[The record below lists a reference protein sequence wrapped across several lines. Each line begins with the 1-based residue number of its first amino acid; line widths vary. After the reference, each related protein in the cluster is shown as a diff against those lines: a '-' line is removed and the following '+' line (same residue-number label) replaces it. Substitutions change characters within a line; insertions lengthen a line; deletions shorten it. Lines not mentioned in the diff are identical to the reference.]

1 MKVTIKD
8 SVLRQ
13 AAAEGMDAFLA
24 AVVQAVKQTAGG
36 ELTAESMQ
44 QLTADQITLWGYDIL
59 HEEVM
64 DGGFIQLIY
73 NGYGPFFFDNPFAK
87 AMRLWGLNEFSKVL
101 YKAKNLYD
109 ERKDDLTRERT
120 DEEFMALFENNE
132 EFDELDD
139 YFVENEEDITAAV
152 ACYVDDHLDSFVEV
166 EADLKTYDFFSHA
179 NADTRGL
186 CSSHGSRFIPILK
199 QPTHE

>member
-1 MKVTIKD
+1 MKVTIKN

-166 EADLKTYDFFSHA
+166 EAD
-179 NADTRGL
+179 
-186 CSSHGSRFIPILK
+186 
-199 QPTHE
+199 

>member
-1 MKVTIKD
+1 M
-8 SVLRQ
+8 RQ

-24 AVVQAVKQTAGG
+24 AMVQAVKQTAGG

-166 EADLKTYDFFSHA
+166 EAD
-179 NADTRGL
+179 
-186 CSSHGSRFIPILK
+186 
-199 QPTHE
+199 

>member
-120 DEEFMALFENNE
+120 DEEFMTLFENNE

-166 EADLKTYDFFSHA
+166 EAD
-179 NADTRGL
+179 
-186 CSSHGSRFIPILK
+186 
-199 QPTHE
+199 

>member
-1 MKVTIKD
+1 MKATIKD

-166 EADLKTYDFFSHA
+166 EAD
-179 NADTRGL
+179 
-186 CSSHGSRFIPILK
+186 
-199 QPTHE
+199 

>member
-1 MKVTIKD
+1 MIRNIYNESNNKGFCIAP
-8 SVLRQ
+8 

-166 EADLKTYDFFSHA
+166 EAD
-179 NADTRGL
+179 
-186 CSSHGSRFIPILK
+186 
-199 QPTHE
+199 

>member
-87 AMRLWGLNEFSKVL
+87 AMHLWGLNEFSKVL

-166 EADLKTYDFFSHA
+166 EAD
-179 NADTRGL
+179 
-186 CSSHGSRFIPILK
+186 
-199 QPTHE
+199 

>member
-13 AAAEGMDAFLA
+13 AAAKGMDAFLA

-166 EADLKTYDFFSHA
+166 EAD
-179 NADTRGL
+179 
-186 CSSHGSRFIPILK
+186 
-199 QPTHE
+199 

>member
-59 HEEVM
+59 HEEMM

-166 EADLKTYDFFSHA
+166 EAD
-179 NADTRGL
+179 
-186 CSSHGSRFIPILK
+186 
-199 QPTHE
+199 

>member
-1 MKVTIKD
+1 MKATIKD

-36 ELTAESMQ
+36 ELTAKSMQ

-166 EADLKTYDFFSHA
+166 EAD
-179 NADTRGL
+179 
-186 CSSHGSRFIPILK
+186 
-199 QPTHE
+199 

>member
-1 MKVTIKD
+1 MKATIKD

-152 ACYVDDHLDSFVEV
+152 ACYVVDHLDSFVEV
-166 EADLKTYDFFSHA
+166 EAD
-179 NADTRGL
+179 
-186 CSSHGSRFIPILK
+186 
-199 QPTHE
+199 

>member
-1 MKVTIKD
+1 MKVTIKN

-109 ERKDDLTRERT
+109 ERKNDLTRERT

-166 EADLKTYDFFSHA
+166 EAD
-179 NADTRGL
+179 
-186 CSSHGSRFIPILK
+186 
-199 QPTHE
+199 

>member
-1 MKVTIKD
+1 MFTMKVTIKD

-166 EADLKTYDFFSHA
+166 EAD
-179 NADTRGL
+179 
-186 CSSHGSRFIPILK
+186 
-199 QPTHE
+199 

>member
-1 MKVTIKD
+1 M
-8 SVLRQ
+8 RQ

-73 NGYGPFFFDNPFAK
+73 NGYGPFFFDNPFTK

-166 EADLKTYDFFSHA
+166 EAD
-179 NADTRGL
+179 
-186 CSSHGSRFIPILK
+186 
-199 QPTHE
+199 

>member
-166 EADLKTYDFFSHA
+166 ETD
-179 NADTRGL
+179 
-186 CSSHGSRFIPILK
+186 
-199 QPTHE
+199 

>member
-1 MKVTIKD
+1 MKVTIKN

-166 EADLKTYDFFSHA
+166 ETD
-179 NADTRGL
+179 
-186 CSSHGSRFIPILK
+186 
-199 QPTHE
+199 

>member
-36 ELTAESMQ
+36 ELTAKSMQ

-166 EADLKTYDFFSHA
+166 EAD
-179 NADTRGL
+179 
-186 CSSHGSRFIPILK
+186 
-199 QPTHE
+199 

>member
-1 MKVTIKD
+1 M
-8 SVLRQ
+8 RQ

-139 YFVENEEDITAAV
+139 YFIENEEDITAAV

-166 EADLKTYDFFSHA
+166 EAD
-179 NADTRGL
+179 
-186 CSSHGSRFIPILK
+186 
-199 QPTHE
+199 

>member
-59 HEEVM
+59 HKEVM

-166 EADLKTYDFFSHA
+166 EAD
-179 NADTRGL
+179 
-186 CSSHGSRFIPILK
+186 
-199 QPTHE
+199 

>member
-73 NGYGPFFFDNPFAK
+73 NGYGPFFFDNPLP
-87 AMRLWGLNEFSKVL
+87 RPCVCG
-101 YKAKNLYD
+101 
-109 ERKDDLTRERT
+109 
-120 DEEFMALFENNE
+120 
-132 EFDELDD
+132 
-139 YFVENEEDITAAV
+139 
-152 ACYVDDHLDSFVEV
+152 
-166 EADLKTYDFFSHA
+166 
-179 NADTRGL
+179 G
-186 CSSHGSRFIPILK
+186 
-199 QPTHE
+199 

>member
-73 NGYGPFFFDNPFAK
+73 NGYGPFFFDNPFVK

-166 EADLKTYDFFSHA
+166 EAD
-179 NADTRGL
+179 
-186 CSSHGSRFIPILK
+186 
-199 QPTHE
+199 

>member
-1 MKVTIKD
+1 MKATIKD

-44 QLTADQITLWGYDIL
+44 QLTANQITLWGYDIL

-166 EADLKTYDFFSHA
+166 EAD
-179 NADTRGL
+179 
-186 CSSHGSRFIPILK
+186 
-199 QPTHE
+199 

>member
-1 MKVTIKD
+1 MKATITD

-166 EADLKTYDFFSHA
+166 EAD
-179 NADTRGL
+179 
-186 CSSHGSRFIPILK
+186 
-199 QPTHE
+199 

>member
-1 MKVTIKD
+1 M
-8 SVLRQ
+8 RQ

-139 YFVENEEDITAAV
+139 YFVENEEDITATV

-166 EADLKTYDFFSHA
+166 EAD
-179 NADTRGL
+179 
-186 CSSHGSRFIPILK
+186 
-199 QPTHE
+199 

>member
-1 MKVTIKD
+1 M
-8 SVLRQ
+8 RQ

-36 ELTAESMQ
+36 KLTAESMQ
-44 QLTADQITLWGYDIL
+44 KLTADQITLWGYDIL

-139 YFVENEEDITAAV
+139 YFIENEEDITAAV

-166 EADLKTYDFFSHA
+166 EAD
-179 NADTRGL
+179 
-186 CSSHGSRFIPILK
+186 
-199 QPTHE
+199 

>member
-139 YFVENEEDITAAV
+139 YFIENEEDITAAV

-166 EADLKTYDFFSHA
+166 EAD
-179 NADTRGL
+179 
-186 CSSHGSRFIPILK
+186 
-199 QPTHE
+199 

>member
-73 NGYGPFFFDNPFAK
+73 DGYGPFFFDNPFAK

-166 EADLKTYDFFSHA
+166 EAD
-179 NADTRGL
+179 
-186 CSSHGSRFIPILK
+186 
-199 QPTHE
+199 

>member
-1 MKVTIKD
+1 M
-8 SVLRQ
+8 RQ

-59 HEEVM
+59 HKEVM

-166 EADLKTYDFFSHA
+166 EAD
-179 NADTRGL
+179 
-186 CSSHGSRFIPILK
+186 
-199 QPTHE
+199 

>member
-13 AAAEGMDAFLA
+13 AAAEGIDAFLA

-166 EADLKTYDFFSHA
+166 EAD
-179 NADTRGL
+179 
-186 CSSHGSRFIPILK
+186 
-199 QPTHE
+199 

>member
-13 AAAEGMDAFLA
+13 AAAKGMDAFLA

-109 ERKDDLTRERT
+109 ERKEDLTRERT

-166 EADLKTYDFFSHA
+166 EAD
-179 NADTRGL
+179 
-186 CSSHGSRFIPILK
+186 
-199 QPTHE
+199 

>member
-152 ACYVDDHLDSFVEV
+152 ACYVDDHMDSFVEV
-166 EADLKTYDFFSHA
+166 EAD
-179 NADTRGL
+179 
-186 CSSHGSRFIPILK
+186 
-199 QPTHE
+199 

>member
-152 ACYVDDHLDSFVEV
+152 ACYVDHLDSFVEV
-166 EADLKTYDFFSHA
+166 EAD
-179 NADTRGL
+179 
-186 CSSHGSRFIPILK
+186 
-199 QPTHE
+199 

>member
-13 AAAEGMDAFLA
+13 AAAEGMDAFLT

-166 EADLKTYDFFSHA
+166 EAD
-179 NADTRGL
+179 
-186 CSSHGSRFIPILK
+186 
-199 QPTHE
+199 

>member
-1 MKVTIKD
+1 M
-8 SVLRQ
+8 RQ

-87 AMRLWGLNEFSKVL
+87 AIRLWGLNEFSKVL

-166 EADLKTYDFFSHA
+166 EAD
-179 NADTRGL
+179 
-186 CSSHGSRFIPILK
+186 
-199 QPTHE
+199 

>member
-1 MKVTIKD
+1 M
-8 SVLRQ
+8 RQ

-36 ELTAESMQ
+36 ELTAKSMQ

-166 EADLKTYDFFSHA
+166 EAD
-179 NADTRGL
+179 
-186 CSSHGSRFIPILK
+186 
-199 QPTHE
+199 